1 MSEEPATGP
10 YRHPHPITLFL
21 YGLFIIKLPL
31 MPISCNLFLP
41 FKFPTDILY
50 AFLASISL
58 RAACSAISVYE
69 ILCGLEH
76 SKFS

>member
-1 MSEEPATGP
+1 
-10 YRHPHPITLFL
+10 
-21 YGLFIIKLPL
+21 
-31 MPISCNLFLP
+31 
-41 FKFPTDILY
+41 LY